1 MAWETILHIKNMIK
15 KAASDANSE
24 MDDAIF
30 IPSGTSRDSI
40 LDNYSILISFL
51 EHAENANA
59 ADIHIKSSKPFLCE
73 INYNRQVAPSNK
85 QLFDLYTSY
94 ALLPFYARKLNKIYV
109 VSHFAQTL
117 DGRIASKSG
126 DSKWIGNREN
136 LVHAHRMRAL
146 LDGIMVGSKTLK
158 ADDPKL
164 SVRHVAG
171 DDPQKILIGGDNLDI
186 DEYYIS
192 KNEFIAFNQGLKT
205 KGRTFSLK
213 KKNNLFNTAE
223 ILNNLKEIG
232 IRSVYIE
239 GGALTASSFLT
250 QKAIDQVQ
258 VHFAPIILGSGI
270 TGFNFEGA
278 DHLEEA
284 VYFKSFRYRP
294 IGNQMMFIGE
304 LDKDEFI

>member
-1 MAWETILHIKNMIK
+1 MVWETILHINNLIK
-15 KAASDANSE
+15 KAASDADSE
-24 MDDAIF
+24 MDETFF
-30 IPSGTSRDSI
+30 IPANTSKGGI
-40 LDNYSILISFL
+40 VNNYSILISFL
-51 EHAENANA
+51 DHDNSDKP
-59 ADIHIKSSKPFLCE
+59 ADIYIRSTEPFLCE
-73 INYNRQVAPSNK
+73 IHYNRQVSPSIK
-85 QLFDLYTSY
+85 QLFDLYTPY
-94 ALLPFYARKLNKIYV
+94 ALLPFYALKFNRIYV

-126 DSKWIGNREN
+126 DSKWIGNQEN

-146 LDGIMVGSKTLK
+146 LDGIMVGSNTLK

-164 SVRHVAG
+164 SVRHVTG
-171 DDPQKILIGGDNLDI
+171 DDPQKILIGGDKLDI
-186 DEYYIS
+186 DEYFIS
-192 KNEFIAFNQGLKT
+192 RNEFIAFNQGLKT

-213 KKNNLFNTAE
+213 KNNNLFNTSE
-223 ILNNLKEIG
+223 ILNYLKEIG

-239 GGALTASSFLT
+239 GGAITASSFLT
-250 QKAIDQVQ
+250 QKTIDQVQ

-278 DHLEEA
+278 DRLEEA

-304 LDKDEFI
+304 LDKNESI